1 MLFRNKAHKLVSIIQ
16 HNYNNDYYYYEEILN
31 QKGINLPKE
40 KYNILSLCK
49 CEEQK
54 KINNIKEHKRK
65 N

>member
-1 MLFRNKAHKLVSIIQ
+1 MLFRNRNGELVSIIQ
-16 HNYNNDYYYYEEILN
+16 NHYNDDYYYYEEILN

-54 KINNIKEHKRK
+54 KINNEEVKRK
-65 N
+65 K